1 MRKVNVME
9 ANKEHV
15 QQVFRQVLDIE
26 DLEIFPEM
34 TAQDVEGWDS
44 FNHLNLV
51 FALEERFDIRFST
64 QEMGAMANVGDLFVL
79 LNKHGVEVEW

>member
-1 MRKVNVME
+1 MK
-9 ANKEHV
+9 ATKDHV
-15 QQVFRQVLDIE
+15 QQVFRQVFEIE

-34 TAQDVEGWDS
+34 TAQDVEVWDS

-64 QEMGAMANVGDLFVL
+64 QDMAAMADVGGLFVL